1 MITEYSHYLEPA
13 KVYIPITDDEYKIA
27 SVVVAGG
34 DTVKIGQVLAHKYK
48 GKKKLPVVASISGKV
63 VDIIEKMDRF
73 GKIVDHVVIE
83 NDGASTMVETPSFK
97 DDVTTAEVRKAIES
111 AGLYKVDVDGLFT
124 NLNFDEPI
132 KHVVVSTVFVNE
144 PFVSTN
150 YEYLLNHASD
160 IVDGVALLGRAAAT
174 ESVTIIADKFL
185 PSEVVDEL
193 GKAIVDHDL
202 EEPTFVDPKK
212 VKGWDY
218 KVIQELTKEQLAPNV
233 LENGVLYV
241 HANTCKMISDMVRK
255 GIPAVSRNV
264 AITGDG
270 LHKNLV
276 MNVRVGTLLSE
287 LVEELGGYVENQEL
301 NLHIGNY
308 LTGVQVP
315 SDDFAITESVDAVH
329 ISVYEEVEED
339 VCIKCGECNDVCPA
353 GILPQNIM
361 DAELR
366 AVGERIFDLHTDEC
380 VECGLCSYVCPSK
393 INVLEWVRRAKRRV
407 G

>member
-1 MITEYSHYLEPA
+1 MITEYSHYLEPTM
-13 KVYIPITDDEYKIA
+13 VYIPITDEDYRIA
-27 SVVVAGG
+27 NVVVASG
-34 DTVKIGQVLAHKYK
+34 DTVKIGQVLAHKFK
-48 GKKKLPVVASISGKV
+48 GKNKLPVVATVSGKV
-63 VDIIEKMDRF
+63 IEIVEKMDRF

-83 NDGASTMVETPSFK
+83 NDGGSTMVELPSLK
-97 DDVTTAEVRKAIES
+97 DDVTTAEVRKAIENV
-111 AGLYKVDVDGLFT
+111 GLHKVDVDGLFT
-124 NLNFDEPI
+124 TLNFEEPI
-132 KHVVVSTVFVNE
+132 KHVVVSTVFANE
-144 PFVSTN
+144 PFTSTN
-150 YEYLLNHASD
+150 YEYLLNNAAD
-160 IVDGVALLGRAAAT
+160 IVDGAALLAKAAAT
-174 ESVTIIADKFL
+174 KDVTIIADKSM

-193 GKAIVDHDL
+193 GKEIVNHDI
-202 EEPTFVDPKK
+202 EEPTFVDTKK

-218 KVIQELTKEQLAPNV
+218 KVLQGLVKEQLSINV
-233 LENGVLYV
+233 LDNGILYV
-241 HANTCKMISDMVRK
+241 HANTCKMVSDVVRR
-255 GIPAVSRNV
+255 GLPVVSRNV
-264 AITGDG
+264 AFTGDG

-276 MNVRVGTLLSE
+276 LDVRIGTLLSDI
-287 LVEELGGYVENQEL
+287 VKELGGYVANQEL

-315 SDDFAITESVDAVH
+315 SDDFAITESVDAIH
-329 ISVYEEVEED
+329 ISVYDEVEED

-380 VECGLCSYVCPSK
+380 VECGLCTYVCPSK

>member
-1 MITEYSHYLEPA
+1 MITEYSHYLEPM

-27 SVVVAGG
+27 NVVVAGG
-34 DTVKIGQVLAHKYK
+34 DAVKIGQILAYKFK
-48 GKKKLPVVASISGKV
+48 GKHKLPVVATVSGKV
-63 VDIIEKMDRF
+63 IEIVDKMDRF

-83 NDGASTMVETPSFK
+83 NDEAYTLDDIPSYK
-97 DDVTTAEVRKAIES
+97 DEVSTAEARKAIER
-111 AGLYKVDVDGLFT
+111 AGLHKVDVDGLFT
-124 NLNFDEPI
+124 NLNFEEPI

-144 PFVSTN
+144 PFISTN
-150 YEYLLNHASD
+150 YEYLLDNAPE
-160 IVDGVALLGRAAAT
+160 IIDGVAILASAAAT
-174 ESVTIIADKFL
+174 KDVTIVADKFL

-202 EEPTFVDPKK
+202 EEPIFVDTKK

-218 KVIQELTKEQLAPNV
+218 KVIQEITKEQLSPNV
-233 LENGVLYV
+233 LDNGVLYV
-241 HANTCKMISDMVRK
+241 HANTCKMISDVVRK
-255 GIPAVSRNV
+255 GFPVVSRNV
-264 AITGDG
+264 AFTGDG
-270 LHKNLV
+270 LHKNVV
-276 MNVRVGTLLSE
+276 MDVRVGTLLSE
-287 LVEELGGYVENQEL
+287 VVEELGGYIEQQEL

-315 SDDFAITESVDAVH
+315 TDDFAITESVDAVH
-329 ISVYEEVEED
+329 ISIYDEVQED
-339 VCIKCGECNDVCPA
+339 VCIKCGDCNDVCPA